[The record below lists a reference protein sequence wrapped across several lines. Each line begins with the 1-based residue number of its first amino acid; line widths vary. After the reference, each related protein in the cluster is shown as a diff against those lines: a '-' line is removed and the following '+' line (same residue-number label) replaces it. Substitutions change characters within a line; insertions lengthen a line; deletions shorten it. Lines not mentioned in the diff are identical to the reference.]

1 MPRRRQLAAAAL
13 LTGCSEA
20 PRPPDLGQAR
30 PAFPMP
36 PGFPRPMLTRNNAIF
51 TSDGRQQFLRGVAVP
66 EIVWIATSNDAQ
78 IGYFDHRL
86 FNAAAAWGC
95 DILRLSIMPA
105 LWRRLGEAHVL
116 GVLDACVAYAK
127 RCGLYLSLNWH
138 SIGFPPTERYKVL
151 EDIRYGN
158 LYQTTT
164 AETHA
169 FWRSMATRYGGEPV
183 IAFFELFNEPQ
194 YIETDGT
201 LTSQHTEPMWVAW
214 RDWCETC
221 TDEIRRLAPAK
232 PVAVGGLQFGYD
244 LSFAPDLPVRR
255 PHVIYATHPYP
266 DSNWR
271 RSWSEAFILPGQR
284 LPVIATE
291 FGWDGQN
298 HPQSAWRQEGS
309 AGGQRYQEAIIAAF
323 DNAAMGW
330 QAWCFS
336 HLFTPALLANA
347 NFEPS
352 GDFGGYIRQAL
363 QLRKAPT
370 G

>member
-1 MPRRRQLAAAAL
+1 MLA
-13 LTGCSEA
+13 TGCTEA
-20 PRPPDLGQAR
+20 PRPADLSQAR
-30 PAFPMP
+30 PAYPLP
-36 PGFPRPMLTRNNAIF
+36 PGFPSPMVTRANGIF
-51 TSDGRQQFLRGVAVP
+51 TEGGRQQFLRGVAVP
-66 EIVWIATSNDAQ
+66 EIVWIATANDAQ
-78 IGYFDHRL
+78 IGFFDHRL

-116 GVLDACVAYAK
+116 TTIDACVAYAR

-158 LYQTTT
+158 LFETTT

-169 FWRSMATRYGGEPV
+169 FWRSMATRYGQEPV

-194 YIETDGT
+194 YIEPNGA
-201 LTSQHTEPMWVAW
+201 LTTHHTEPMWVSW
-214 RDWCETC
+214 RNWCEAC

-232 PVAVGGLQFGYD
+232 PVVVGGLQFGYD

-255 PHVIYATHPYP
+255 PNVIYATHPYP

-271 RSWSEAFILPGQR
+271 ISWADAFITPGQR
-284 LPVIATE
+284 VPVIASE
-291 FGWDGQN
+291 FGWDERN
-298 HPQSAWRQEGS
+298 HPPGALRADGS
-309 AGGQRYQEAIIAAF
+309 TGGDRYQEAILNAF
-323 DNAAMGW
+323 DQSAMGW

-336 HLFTPALLANA
+336 HLFTPALLANPQ
-347 NFEPS
+347 FEPS
-352 GDFGGYIRQAL
+352 GDFGAYVRQAL
-363 QLRKAPT
+363 QVRKRAD
-370 G
+370 